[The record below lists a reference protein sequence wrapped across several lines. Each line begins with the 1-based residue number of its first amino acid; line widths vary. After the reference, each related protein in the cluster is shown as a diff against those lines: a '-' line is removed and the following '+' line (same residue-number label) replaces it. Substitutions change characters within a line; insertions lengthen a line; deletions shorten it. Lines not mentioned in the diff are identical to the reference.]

1 MLWVSS
7 QLFQRG
13 SVEHLLFVRGC
24 AYLQGYKR
32 KEALKGLICSAGTD
46 EERLIV
52 DKNHCENTESSP
64 ICGLKVVLVVK
75 NPPAMQEI

>member
-1 MLWVSS
+1 M
-7 QLFQRG
+7 
-13 SVEHLLFVRGC
+13 EHLLFVRGC

-46 EERLIV
+46 KERLIV
-52 DKNHCENTESSP
+52 GKNHCENIESSL